1 MSTPPYG
8 KTGLETQLGGLRS
21 AARPALTAYR
31 QRVSFPA
38 TLAKPRNPVPTVDT
52 IIEVPDG
59 VVLIKRRYEPA
70 GWALPGGFV
79 EYGETVEAAAVREAQ
94 EETGLAVSL
103 AELFNVYSDP
113 RRDPRRH
120 TIGTVFIGTAT
131 GAPVAADDAA
141 DAGVFTAES
150 LPTPLAFDHGQIL
163 ADYFTYK
170 RTGRRPALR
179 V

>member
-1 MSTPPYG
+1 
-8 KTGLETQLGGLRS
+8 
-21 AARPALTAYR
+21 LTAYR
-31 QRVSFPA
+31 QRVSVSV

-79 EYGETVEAAAVREAQ
+79 EYGETLEAAAVREAQ
-94 EETGLAVSL
+94 EETGLAVTL
-103 AELFNVYSDP
+103 TELFNVYSDP
-113 RRDPRRH
+113 CRDPRRH

-131 GAPVAADDAA
+131 GVPVAADDAA
-141 DAGVFTAES
+141 AAGVFTAES
-150 LPTPLAFDHGQIL
+150 LPTPLAFDHAQIL
-163 ADYFTYK
+163 ADYFAYK